1 MELYYCK
8 HILRQ
13 HLHSTNTMIEKPI
26 AVHQKVKKLLTNLCD
41 GLYEREEAVHLSL
54 LSAVAGESIF
64 LLGPPGVGK
73 SLIARRLKH
82 AFSDGVSFEYLMSK
96 FSTPDEIF
104 GPISIQKLKE
114 EDKYERLT
122 DRYLPGAN
130 IVFLDEIWKAGPAI
144 QNALLTILNEKIYR
158 NGDEDMRVNIRGII
172 TASNELPPKNA
183 NLAPI
188 WDRFLLR
195 LELGNIKKFDNFLTM
210 ITDVKDV
217 YKDDVTA
224 DAKLTNQELEEWSP
238 LIDQIEVG
246 PEVLNTIQLVKI
258 KLEEHNVRNANMGNS
273 IIVHDRRWKKII
285 RLLRTSAFL
294 NGRAKVDLMDCF
306 LMYHCLWGS
315 PDQRQTIRGIL
326 TEAVAKHGYTMA
338 VKLSMLKKE
347 TKEFQEEVAKE
358 IRISHTVTKDQLMII
373 DDEYFR
379 LEKQESKFQ
388 GVFITIKQF
397 RMLSIEEP
405 QVINFYDE
413 QKNLVNRVRTAKGKQ
428 ENTIEVHHDAAEM
441 TYRLQTRL
449 MDTSEIITKKPH
461 AIVQKFWDER
471 YQKLTTFITQQLQN
485 MEENRPEEI
494 NLLEQN
500 LFVDSEFSEVVKKN
514 FEEVATSLQQLKL
527 NLEKL
532 QYSYT
537 NI

>member
-1 MELYYCK
+1 MTEK
-8 HILRQ
+8 H
-13 HLHSTNTMIEKPI
+13 T
-26 AVHQKVKKLLTNLCD
+26 AVHQKVKKLLTHLCD

-54 LSAVAGESIF
+54 LSAIAGESIF

-158 NGDEDMRVNIRGII
+158 NGDEDMQVDIRGII

-217 YKDDVTA
+217 YK
-224 DAKLTNQELEEWSP
+224 
-238 LIDQIEVG
+238 
-246 PEVLNTIQLVKI
+246 
-258 KLEEHNVRNANMGNS
+258 GNS

-315 PDQRQTIRGIL
+315 PNQRQTIRDIL

-338 VKLSMLKKE
+338 VNLSMLKKE

-358 IRISHTVTKDQLMII
+358 IRISHTVTKDQLMVI

-379 LEKQESKFQ
+379 LDKQESKFQ

-397 RMLSIEEP
+397 RMLSIDEP

-413 QKNLVNRVRTAKGKQ
+413 QKNLVNRVRTAKG
-428 ENTIEVHHDAAEM
+428 NGI
-441 TYRLQTRL
+441 R
-449 MDTSEIITKKPH
+449 
-461 AIVQKFWDER
+461 
-471 YQKLTTFITQQLQN
+471 N
-485 MEENRPEEI
+485 
-494 NLLEQN
+494 
-500 LFVDSEFSEVVKKN
+500 
-514 FEEVATSLQQLKL
+514 
-527 NLEKL
+527 
-532 QYSYT
+532 
-537 NI
+537 

>member
-1 MELYYCK
+1 
-8 HILRQ
+8 
-13 HLHSTNTMIEKPI
+13 MIEKPT
-26 AVHQKVKKLLTNLCD
+26 AVHEKVKKLLASLSD
-41 GLYEREEAVHLSL
+41 GLYEREEAVNLSL

-82 AFSDGVSFEYLMSK
+82 AFLDGVSFEYLMSK

-158 NGDEDMRVNIRGII
+158 NGDKDMQVNIRGII

-217 YKDDVTA
+217 YKDEVRDE
-224 DAKLTNQELEEWSP
+224 AKLSNKELEEWSS
-238 LIDQIEVG
+238 LIDQVEVG

-258 KLEEHNVRNANMGNS
+258 KLEEHNVRNANMGNA
-273 IIVHDRRWKKII
+273 IVVHDRRWKKII

-294 NGRAKVDLMDCF
+294 NGRNKVDLMDCF

-315 PDQRQTIRGIL
+315 PNQRQTIRDIL

-338 VKLSMLKKE
+338 VNLSMLKKE
-347 TKEFQEEVAKE
+347 TKEFQEEVESE
-358 IRISHTVTKDQLMII
+358 IRISHTVSKNQLMVI

-379 LEKQESKFQ
+379 IEKQDSKFQ

-397 RMLSIEEP
+397 RMLSIDDP
-405 QVINFYDE
+405 QVTNFYDE
-413 QKNLVNRVRTAKGKQ
+413 EKNLVNRVRTSKGKQ
-428 ENTIEVHHDAAEM
+428 ENTIDVHHDATET

-449 MDTSEIITKKPH
+449 MDTSETITKKPH
-461 AIVQKFWDER
+461 PIVQKFWDER
-471 YQKLTTFITQQLQN
+471 YQKLTSFISQQLQN

-494 NLLEQN
+494 DLLSQN

-514 FEEVATSLQQLKL
+514 FEEVASSLQQLKL

-532 QYSYT
+532 QFSYT